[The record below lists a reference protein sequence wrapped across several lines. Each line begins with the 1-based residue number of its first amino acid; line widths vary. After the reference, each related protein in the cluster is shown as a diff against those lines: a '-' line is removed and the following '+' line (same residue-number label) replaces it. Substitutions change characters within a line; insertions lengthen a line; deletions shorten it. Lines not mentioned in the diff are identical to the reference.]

1 MDHNIHLGIYQNG
14 KLKSDLKRFIN
25 LINQASA
32 YDGHPVSS
40 ETIGWFRI
48 DHISQKYLLI
58 DEIQSDVFTAIG
70 KTKDILRCKNGN
82 EYIKTLSPQAIQA
95 IQEKGYNTR
104 DLIANF
110 SYTKQHILQTVKSLE
125 NLDKIKQAFIQQ
137 YIDSLSLT
145 IILSLINFIGKSP
158 FLLSK
163 QTTLFGNL

>member
-1 MDHNIHLGIYQNG
+1 M
-14 KLKSDLKRFIN
+14 
-25 LINQASA
+25 
-32 YDGHPVSS
+32 
-40 ETIGWFRI
+40 
-48 DHISQKYLLI
+48 I

-137 YIDSLSLT
+137 YIDWAEHGLST
-145 IILSLINFIGKSP
+145 IINTCYDLNIENILTHTTESIAQRDQWVADEDIKVKIYYDNLVRKFGFTKQQINTPEIKGVFWVK
-158 FLLSK
+158 
-163 QTTLFGNL
+163 NLQ